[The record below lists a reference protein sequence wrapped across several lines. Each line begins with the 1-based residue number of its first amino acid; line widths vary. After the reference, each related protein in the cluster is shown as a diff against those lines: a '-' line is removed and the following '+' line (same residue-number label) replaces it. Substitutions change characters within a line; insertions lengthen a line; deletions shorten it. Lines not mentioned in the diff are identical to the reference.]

1 MFGFKIVSKDYLD
14 YLEEEVKELTKI
26 ADYRAKELGKIKS
39 FFRAVK
45 DNSKKMNKNE
55 IVEEIVKHYKEMR

>member
-14 YLEEEVKELTKI
+14 YLEEEVKELTKV
-26 ADYRAKELGKIKS
+26 ADYRAKELSKIRN
-39 FFRAVK
+39 FFRTVR

-55 IVEEIVKHYKEMR
+55 IVNEIVKHYKEMR